1 MIGAIIGAATGIA
14 GSILG
19 GIKARKAAKEANAQ
33 LDRMEKDNQTW
44 YDRKYNEDYT
54 QSAMAQAA
62 LNKAKEAVSENMR
75 NATGS
80 SIVTGAT
87 GEETARAKNAANE
100 VVSDTLSN
108 ITQEGQQRKDNIER
122 QYLNTKNGIAQ
133 QRISVYNQQAANAT
147 NGANQAMTAGMGLAG
162 ADIKSKLG
170 TGRGLFE
177 SLFRKKKQ
185 SNYTEQA

>member
-1 MIGAIIGAATGIA
+1 MIGAIIGAATGIG

-19 GIKARKAAKEANAQ
+19 GIKARKAVKKANAQ

-87 GEETARAKNAANE
+87 SEETARAKNAANE

-108 ITQEGQQRKDNIER
+108 ITQEGQQRKDNIEQ

-170 TGRGLFE
+170 MGRGLFE